1 MGEPKNSP
9 KLLISMKYKVKDQS
23 TTSIAVMGRI
33 FDVGVDG
40 CIIVPDNMDLSD
52 SWALEKVQ
60 SVKATGNVEKTV
72 AVDKEE
78 EKSNK

>member
-40 CIIVPDNMDLSD
+40 CIIVPDDMDLSD

-60 SVKATGNVEKTV
+60 PVKATGNVEKTV

-78 EKSNK
+78 EKSDK

>member
-1 MGEPKNSP
+1 
-9 KLLISMKYKVKDQS
+9 MKYKVKDQS

-40 CIIVPDNMDLSD
+40 CIIIPDDMDLSD

-60 SVKATGNVEKTV
+60 PTKTKATENVEKTV

-78 EKSNK
+78 EKSDK

>member
-1 MGEPKNSP
+1 
-9 KLLISMKYKVKDQS
+9 MKYKVKDQS

-40 CIIVPDNMDLSD
+40 CIIVPDDMDLSD

-60 SVKATGNVEKTV
+60 PAKTKATENVEKAV

-78 EKSNK
+78 KSDK